1 MKTTIEM
8 LAFPFLI
15 TLLSL
20 GVFFFTR
27 SVALRFL
34 LRWIDSTSKMG
45 EIVFLSLKTPSFY

>member
-8 LAFPFLI
+8 LAFPLLV

-20 GVFFFTR
+20 GVFFSIR
-27 SVALRFL
+27 SLALRFL

-45 EIVFLSLKTPSFY
+45 EIVFLSLKTPSF